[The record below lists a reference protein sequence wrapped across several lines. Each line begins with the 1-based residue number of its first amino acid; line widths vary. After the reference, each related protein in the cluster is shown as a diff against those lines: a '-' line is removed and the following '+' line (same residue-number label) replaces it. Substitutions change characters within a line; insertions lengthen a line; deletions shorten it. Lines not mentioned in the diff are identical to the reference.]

1 VQMEEKTET
10 YLLTNKGI
18 EKLDAS
24 KELSQRDL
32 KSLRDVSDKEKK
44 DGDQDK
50 NKNVFKGGGFGSGG
64 GKGPSGNYGTGDGD
78 KGRAIA
84 QKPAPDQFQ
93 RSYSGHGNQ
102 SMVDSQHD
110 MMMSMGGT
118 DNKDYYAKKDENYR
132 TINDKLNEFL
142 ANLLNYEAF
151 TEDKG
156 ILDIKSSVL
165 YQSYAEN
172 IDLFSERFNEVFSED
187 LEANVDDLAI
197 TLIKDMNDLWK
208 FLYFVITCIKNLSVQ
223 KPSFGKFVQMMESFC
238 TSLVFKDPAKIQAFF
253 KELFLS
259 QIVLN
264 IKKCQSYEKREK
276 FVKMIYYFFPN
287 DPKSHH
293 EAIKIYKEKL
303 DHIEIF
309 MQSLAIFLKEEVS

>member
-1 VQMEEKTET
+1 MEEKTET

-44 DGDQDK
+44 DDDK
-50 NKNVFKGGGFGSGG
+50 PKLSYKQQANYDDKHTKKNVQRDDNNNR
-64 GKGPSGNYGTGDGD
+64 PV
-78 KGRAIA
+78 
-84 QKPAPDQFQ
+84 QKQSNQDQFQ

-102 SMVDSQHD
+102 SVMDSQHD

-118 DNKDYYAKKDENYR
+118 ENKDYYNSKKDENYR

-208 FLYFVITCIKNLSVQ
+208 FLYFVISCIKN
-223 KPSFGKFVQMMESFC
+223 
-238 TSLVFKDPAKIQAFF
+238 
-253 KELFLS
+253 
-259 QIVLN
+259 
-264 IKKCQSYEKREK
+264 
-276 FVKMIYYFFPN
+276 
-287 DPKSHH
+287 
-293 EAIKIYKEKL
+293 
-303 DHIEIF
+303 
-309 MQSLAIFLKEEVS
+309 

>member
-1 VQMEEKTET
+1 MEEKTET

-32 KSLRDVSDKEKK
+32 KSIREVSDKEKK
-44 DGDQDK
+44 DDDK
-50 NKNVFKGGGFGSGG
+50 SKAYKQGGGGFGADNKSYP
-64 GKGPSGNYGTGDGD
+64 KNFAINEES
-78 KGRAIA
+78 RAKQSIK
-84 QKPAPDQFQ
+84 QPNQDQFQ
-93 RSYSGHGNQ
+93 RSYSGHGNN
-102 SMVDSQHD
+102 SMVDSQNE

-118 DNKDYYAKKDENYR
+118 ENKDAKKEENYR

-151 TEDKG
+151 TEDKE

-172 IDLFSERFNEVFSED
+172 VDLFSERFNEVFSED

-208 FLYFVITCIKNLSVQ
+208 FLYFVITCVKNLSVQ
-223 KPSFGKFVQMMESFC
+223 KPSFNKFIQMTEAFC
-238 TSLVFKDPAKIQAFF
+238 HSLVCKDAPKIQAFF
-253 KELFLS
+253 KELFLN

-264 IKKCQSYEKREK
+264 IKKCQTYEKREK
-276 FVKMIYYFFPN
+276 FVKMIYYFYPN
-287 DPKSHH
+287 DPKARH
-293 EAIKIYKEKL
+293 EAIKIFKEKVN
-303 DHIEIF
+303 DIEIF
-309 MQSLAIFLKEEVS
+309 MQSLAIL